1 MERQLVGKRPNFRPA
16 RPRLNIYRIATLVA
30 LILAGA
36 WLLASVE
43 RGEVKPLFLPTP
55 TPTRM
60 AESYIQEA
68 EAYFQAGKL
77 DDPDPPAPAPPRY
90 DAIDTYQRALEVD
103 PKNAVAWANLARI
116 QTYSTSMLTNDTT
129 RLQRQEEAVQS
140 IQNAIDLDPEDS
152 TIRAIHALV
161 LDWYAS
167 NPLVDDERRQ
177 DLLTEAQNEAL
188 RAYQLNQNN
197 ALALAFYA
205 EVLLDQQNWSQAEG
219 YAAQAV
225 ALAPDSM
232 DAHRVYGTVLE
243 ATGQYNS
250 AIKEYLK
257 ATEINPN
264 LTFLYVFIGRNYLSL
279 RLYERA
285 LEYFARAANINAQLG
300 VRNPIPNIE
309 IAKTYAQQGEFFIAA
324 RNAERAL
331 SYDPTNANTYGQL
344 GIIYIKARNYEG
356 AAPVLKCAVR
366 GCTAEE
372 NDIAITL
379 VDEGL
384 LEQSV
389 AVEPLELTNLTVAYY
404 YVEYGTV
411 LAFLSRP
418 NQNFCSDALP
428 VLAEVR
434 ASFSSD
440 PILLSI
446 IEDSEGICRRLG
458 NASSGNLT
466 VTPAAPATTPQGTP
480 LTSTP
485 GAPES
490 MLPTQTPTPTLPA
503 G

>member
-1 MERQLVGKRPNFRPA
+1 MERELVGKRPTFRPVK
-16 RPRLNIYRIATLVA
+16 PRTNIYRVAILVA

-43 RGEVKPLFLPTP
+43 RGSVQPLFLPTP

-77 DDPDPPAPAPPRY
+77 DDPEQPPPAPPRH

-116 QTYSTSMLTNDTT
+116 QTYSSSLLTNDAA
-129 RLQRQEEAVQS
+129 RLQRLEEATQA
-140 IQNAIDLDPEDS
+140 IQNAIDLDPENS

-167 NPLVDDERRQ
+167 NPLVDEARRQ

-188 RAYQLNQNN
+188 RAYQLDQHN

-205 EVLLDQQNWSQAEG
+205 EVLLDQQNWSQAEQ
-219 YAAQAV
+219 YAAQAIG
-225 ALAPDSM
+225 LAQDSM

-243 ATGQYNS
+243 STGQYNS

-257 ATEINPN
+257 AAEINPN

-279 RLYERA
+279 RLYDRA

-356 AAPVLKCAVR
+356 AMPVLKCAVR

-372 NDIAITL
+372 NEVAITL

-384 LEQSV
+384 LEESV
-389 AVEPLELTNLTVAYY
+389 AVEGLELSNLTVAYY

-411 LAFLSRP
+411 LAFLSRAS
-418 NQNFCSDALP
+418 QNYCSEALP

-440 PILLSI
+440 PILVSI
-446 IEDSEGICRRLG
+446 IEDSEGICRRLQAQPG
-458 NASSGNLT
+458 GGAQPPSKT
-466 VTPAAPATTPQGTP
+466 PATTSEAMPF
-480 LTSTP
+480 
-485 GAPES
+485 
-490 MLPTQTPTPTLPA
+490 TPTPTLTPPTPS